1 LAHRVCCFSSGV
13 VSSNRPTAGPF
24 VLHVE
29 CGAMLDR
36 AQIEAIIPHRDPFLF
51 LDRVLE
57 LVPGQSVV
65 AEKDLTG
72 LEDFF
77 RGHFPGYPVF
87 PGVLQVEAIAQAGAV
102 AALSAPDAAGKLALF
117 GGLEK
122 VRFRRQVY
130 PGDTLRLEVKLV
142 RARGFVGKGEGRA
155 LVDGR
160 LACSASLTFAL
171 VDAL

>member
-1 LAHRVCCFSSGV
+1 
-13 VSSNRPTAGPF
+13 
-24 VLHVE
+24 
-29 CGAMLDR
+29 MLDKT
-36 AQIEAIIPHRDPFLF
+36 QIEAIIPHRDPFLF

-57 LVPGQSVV
+57 LVPGESVV

-72 LEDFF
+72 EEDFF
-77 RGHFPGYPVF
+77 RGHFPGHPVF

-102 AALSAPDAAGKLALF
+102 AALSAPDARGKLALF

-130 PGDTLRLEVKLV
+130 PGDTLRLEVRLV

-155 LVDGR
+155 TVGGQLVCTAR
-160 LACSASLTFAL
+160 MTFAL

>member
-1 LAHRVCCFSSGV
+1 
-13 VSSNRPTAGPF
+13 
-24 VLHVE
+24 
-29 CGAMLDR
+29 MLNKT
-36 AQIEAIIPHRDPFLF
+36 QIEAIIPHRDPFLF

-57 LVPGQSVV
+57 LIPGESVV
-65 AEKDLTG
+65 AEKDLIG
-72 LEDFF
+72 EEDFF

-102 AALSAPDAAGKLALF
+102 AALSAPDAKGKLALF

-130 PGDTLRLEVKLV
+130 PGDTLHLEVRLV

-155 LVDGR
+155 TVGRQLVCTAR
-160 LACSASLTFAL
+160 MTFAL